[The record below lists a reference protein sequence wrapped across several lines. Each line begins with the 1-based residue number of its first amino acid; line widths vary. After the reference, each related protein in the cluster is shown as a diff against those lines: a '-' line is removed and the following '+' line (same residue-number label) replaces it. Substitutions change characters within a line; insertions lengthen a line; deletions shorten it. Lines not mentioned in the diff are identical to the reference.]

1 MIIEKRKQFRHVC
14 ATVSF
19 FIEENLMERGKIFVR
34 KKAKLWKITAMF
46 LLFGVLSG
54 CAGTG
59 KSDKEQNTEDA
70 VIDYTCI
77 SKAESD
83 RKIYVILKNYHG
95 DYWKK
100 VIEGI
105 TSAAEKTDAAV
116 YLGGIDNETDVAG
129 QIKLVDEAIENE
141 ADGVLLAPANSNSLE
156 SSCEKIRENKI
167 PLALIDSSVNSGEF
181 DACYM
186 TDNMDAGKK
195 AAKEMLEMLYEAGNA
210 PEDSLEVGILL
221 SSDTSQAMVNRVSGF
236 LDYWTNYAPDQ
247 WKIAKDI
254 LINGGNVQKAQDDA
268 AALLDKNSRIR
279 GIYGCNN
286 TSTTGIVKTLL
297 SEKRTDI
304 VMVGFDLA
312 EETKKFIQDP
322 NYYGVTLVQKQEQMG
337 YLGMLALDSLMNGKE
352 LEQKYYDT
360 GVIVVDAD
368 YLMENE
374 IS

>member
-1 MIIEKRKQFRHVC
+1 MGW
-14 ATVSF
+14 
-19 FIEENLMERGKIFVR
+19 GKIFER
-34 KKAKLWKITAMF
+34 KKVKLWKMTAVF
-46 LLFGVLSG
+46 LVLGVLSG
-54 CAGTG
+54 CAGT
-59 KSDKEQNTEDA
+59 DKNSKKQDTEDA
-70 VIDYTCI
+70 VVEYTCI
-77 SKAESD
+77 SKPEND

-95 DYWKK
+95 DYWKT

-129 QIKLVDEAIENE
+129 QIKLVDEAIEDG

-156 SSCEKIRENKI
+156 NSCEKVRENKI
-167 PLALIDSSVNSGEF
+167 PLVLIDSSVNSGEF

-195 AAKEMLEMLYEAGNA
+195 AAREMLEKLYEAGNA

-236 LDYWTNYAPDQ
+236 LDYWTNYAPEQ

-254 LINGGNVQKAQDDA
+254 MLNGGNVQKAQDDA
-268 AALLDKNSRIR
+268 AALLDENERIK

-297 SEKRTDI
+297 EEKRTDI

-312 EETKKFIQDP
+312 DETKKFIQNPD
-322 NYYGVTLVQKQEQMG
+322 YYGVTLMQKQEQMG
-337 YLGMLALDSLMNGKE
+337 YLGMTSLDALINGKE

-360 GVIVVDAD
+360 GVIVVDSN

>member
-1 MIIEKRKQFRHVC
+1 MGW
-14 ATVSF
+14 
-19 FIEENLMERGKIFVR
+19 GKIFER
-34 KKAKLWKITAMF
+34 KKVKLWEMTAVF
-46 LLFGVLSG
+46 LLLGVLSG

-286 TSTTGIVKTLL
+286 TSTTGIVKTLVA
-297 SEKRTDI
+297 EKRTDI